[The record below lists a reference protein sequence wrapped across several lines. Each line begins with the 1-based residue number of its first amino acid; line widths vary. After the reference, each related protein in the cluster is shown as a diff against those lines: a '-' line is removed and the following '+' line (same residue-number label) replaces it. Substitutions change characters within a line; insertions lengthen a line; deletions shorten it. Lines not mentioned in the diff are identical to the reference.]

1 MFGGFCNTLLAAG
14 YRAYLARQAHFTKH
28 DQLFGQS
35 PVLQTGNHR
44 QQHGKVGA
52 GFQHFDTAHHVKK
65 YILIAGKQSA
75 VTVKNG

>member
-1 MFGGFCNTLLAAG
+1 
-14 YRAYLARQAHFTKH
+14 
-28 DQLFGQS
+28 
-35 PVLQTGNHR
+35 LQTRHDR
-44 QQHGKVGA
+44 QEHGEVGA